1 MFSKLRTTLAVI
13 IGALIVGGSPAI
25 GAELK
30 MIGNPGMSE
39 IMTQVAPEFEKST
52 GHRTRWELGLF
63 QKLKPVIDQRDF
75 DVIVTTG
82 EVADYAENQKAVTGE
97 LVSVAQVGIGVAI
110 KKGAPKPDISTVD
123 AFKRTLLA
131 AKSIS
136 YSGGST
142 AGKYLENLMQKLGIA
157 EQMKAKTKLLGG
169 GGQQNPNPRA
179 VAAGEVELGLSLISD
194 ILPIEGAE
202 LLGPLPP
209 EIQYLIVE
217 RAGVGATTKEKDAA
231 SVFVKFLKT
240 PFAKKAFRSQGFE
253 PTE

>member
-1 MFSKLRTTLAVI
+1 MNTKSRIVLAVVS
-13 IGALIVGGSPAI
+13 GAFICGSSIAT

-39 IMTQVAPEFEKST
+39 IMAQVAPEFEKST
-52 GHRTRWELGLF
+52 GHRIHWELGLF
-63 QKLKPVIDQRDF
+63 QKIKAVIDQRDF

-82 EVADYAENQKAVTGE
+82 EAADYAANQKAVIGE
-97 LVSVAQVGIGVAI
+97 LVSVAQVGVGVAI

-123 AFKRTLLA
+123 AFKRTLLM

-136 YSGGST
+136 YTGGST
-142 AGKYLENLMQKLGIA
+142 AGKYLENLMQRLGIA
-157 EQMKAKTKLLGG
+157 EQMKAKTRILGG
-169 GGQQNPNPRA
+169 GGQNPRA
-179 VAAGEVELGLSLISD
+179 VAAGDVELGLSLISD

-217 RAGVGATTKEKDAA
+217 QAGVGATSKEKDAA
-231 SVFVKFLKT
+231 LAFVKFLKS
-240 PFAKKAFRSQGFE
+240 PFAKKAFRSQGLE
-253 PTE
+253 PSE

>member
-1 MFSKLRTTLAVI
+1 MNSKFRKALVI
-13 IGALIVGGSPAI
+13 VAGALICGSSAVM

-39 IMTQVAPEFEKST
+39 IMADIAPEFERNT
-52 GHRTRWELGLF
+52 GHRIRWDLGLF

-82 EVADYAENQKAVTGE
+82 EVADYAANQKAVIGE

-110 KKGAPKPDISTVD
+110 KKGAPKPDISTVE
-123 AFKRTLLA
+123 AFKNTLLA

-136 YSGGST
+136 YTSGST
-142 AGKYLENLMQKLGIA
+142 AGKYLEKLMQRLGIA
-157 EQMKAKTKLLGG
+157 EQMKPKTRLLGG
-169 GGQQNPNPRA
+169 GGQNPRA

-194 ILPIEGAE
+194 IVPIEGAE

-217 RAGVGATTKEKDAA
+217 RAGVGAATKETEAA
-231 SVFVKFLKT
+231 SAFMKFLKT
-240 PFAKKAFRSQGFE
+240 PPAQKAFRAQGLE
-253 PTE
+253 PVE

>member
-1 MFSKLRTTLAVI
+1 MNSKFRKALVI
-13 IGALIVGGSPAI
+13 VAGALICGSSAVM

-39 IMTQVAPEFEKST
+39 IMANIAPEFERNT
-52 GHRTRWELGLF
+52 GHRILWDLGLF

-82 EVADYAENQKAVTGE
+82 EVADYAANQKAVIGD

-110 KKGAPKPDISTVD
+110 KKGAPKPDISTVE
-123 AFKRTLLA
+123 AFKNTLLA

-136 YSGGST
+136 YTSGST
-142 AGKYLENLMQKLGIA
+142 AGKYLENLMQRLGIA
-157 EQMKAKTKLLGG
+157 EQMKPKTRLLGG
-169 GGQQNPNPRA
+169 GGQNPRA

-194 ILPIEGAE
+194 IVPIEGAE

-217 RAGVGATTKEKDAA
+217 RAGVGAATKETEAA
-231 SVFVKFLKT
+231 SAFMKFLKT
-240 PFAKKAFRSQGFE
+240 PPAQKAFRAQGLE
-253 PTE
+253 PVE